1 MSEKNMT
8 FIEYFE
14 NMLYSQPKVDNVNMS
29 QREIVIMVE
38 HDQTVDYIRYEMWR
52 LCQKLESKL
61 ESKLEYDFNKNT
73 KIFAIIKRHDEKI
86 WMTRVYIRRTDKN
99 KLDKLNELRPD
110 EIVVFGSFSAEQVE
124 ALMKFIQNSNKTG
137 LEVVFLNR

>member
-14 NMLYSQPKVDNVNMS
+14 NILYNQPKVDNANMS
-29 QREIVIMVE
+29 QREIVILVE
-38 HDQTVDYIRYEMWR
+38 HGQTVDYIRYELWR

-61 ESKLEYDFNKNT
+61 GLEFDFNKNT
-73 KIFAIIKRHDEKI
+73 KIFTITKRQDGKI
-86 WMTRVYIRRTDKN
+86 WTSRVYIRRVDKN

-110 EIVVFGSFSAEQVE
+110 MIVVFGEFFAEQVE
-124 ALMKFIQNSNKTG
+124 ALMKFIQNSNKTC
-137 LEVVFLNR
+137 LEVAFLNR

>member
-14 NMLYSQPKVDNVNMS
+14 NVLHSQPKVDNVNMS
-29 QREIVIMVE
+29 QREIVILVE
-38 HDQTVDYIRYEMWR
+38 HGQTVDYIRYELWR

-61 ESKLEYDFNKNT
+61 GLEFDFNKNT
-73 KIFAIIKRHDEKI
+73 KIFGIIKRYDEKI
-86 WMTRVYIRRTDKN
+86 WMTRVYIRRVDKN

-110 EIVVFGSFSAEQVE
+110 EIVVFGKFLAEQVE
-124 ALMKFIQNSNKTG
+124 VLMKFIQHSNKTG
-137 LEVVFLNR
+137 LEVAFLNR

>member
-14 NMLYSQPKVDNVNMS
+14 NVLHSQPKVDNVNMS
-29 QREIVIMVE
+29 QREIVVLVE
-38 HDQTVDYIRYEMWR
+38 HGQTVDFIRYELWR

-61 ESKLEYDFNKNT
+61 GLEYDFNKNT
-73 KIFAIIKRHDEKI
+73 KIFGIIKRYDEKI
-86 WMTRVYIRRTDKN
+86 WMKRVYIRRVDKN

-110 EIVVFGSFSAEQVE
+110 MIVVFGKFLAEQVE
-124 ALMKFIQNSNKTG
+124 VLMKFIQNSNKTC
-137 LEVVFLNR
+137 LEVAFLNR